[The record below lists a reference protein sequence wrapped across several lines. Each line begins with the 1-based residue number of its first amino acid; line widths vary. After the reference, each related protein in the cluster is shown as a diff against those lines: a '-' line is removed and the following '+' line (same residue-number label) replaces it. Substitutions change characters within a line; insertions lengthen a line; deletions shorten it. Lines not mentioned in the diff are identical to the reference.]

1 MGKRQ
6 PPFGIASSYEVHIP
20 LRVQAGAK
28 TNEITGLVD
37 GVLRVKVAA
46 PAREGKA
53 NTAVVALL
61 ARVLGVP
68 KSYIRIVRGHT
79 SRDKVVAIEGTG
91 DEEIRARLRAGL
103 P

>member
-1 MGKRQ
+1 MSREK
-6 PPFGIASSYEVHIP
+6 VHIP
-20 LRVQAGAK
+20 LRAQAGAR

-53 NTAVVALL
+53 NTAVVTLIAC
-61 ARVLGVP
+61 VLGVP
-68 KSYIRIVRGHT
+68 KFRIRIVRGHT
-79 SRDKVVAIEGTG
+79 SRDKVVAIEGMG
-91 DEEIRARLRAGL
+91 DEEVRARLRAGL